1 MGKWVVLSS
10 VIALLEERGTLSVLE
25 ISQQLEIE
33 SSALHPMLELLVRK
47 AKIEKVELPC
57 RSGCAGGCESADQ
70 MLFYKLCE
78 GASA

>member
-70 MLFYKLCE
+70 MLFYKLRE

>member
-10 VIALLEERGTLSVLE
+10 VIAWLEERGTLSVLE

>member
-47 AKIEKVELPC
+47 AKIEKEELPC